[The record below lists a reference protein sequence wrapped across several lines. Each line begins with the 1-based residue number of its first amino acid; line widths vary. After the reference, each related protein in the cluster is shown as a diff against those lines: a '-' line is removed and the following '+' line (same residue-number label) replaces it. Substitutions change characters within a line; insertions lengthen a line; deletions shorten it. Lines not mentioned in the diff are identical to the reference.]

1 MAKLALLGGE
11 KTVTLS
17 VKSKFPQVNEKGRAR
32 VNQIMESGNLSQDLV
47 VGEFEERFKNYV
59 GAKYAVCLSSGT
71 MSIQAGLF
79 GCGVGRGD
87 EVIVP
92 SYTFFLSVSPI
103 LALGA
108 IPVFA
113 DVDLDTQLIDPK
125 SVEEKIT
132 PKTKAII
139 VVHTWG
145 NPVDMDAIMAI
156 AKKHNLKVVE
166 DCAHAHGAEYKG
178 KKTGVLGDVGCFSF
192 QGSKVMYAGEG
203 GILVTNDEDV
213 YFRTVALGTYERAA
227 GYYGFAD
234 SPAATE
240 RNPYRKYKASTL
252 GMKLRAHPLGI
263 AIADSMLDEL
273 DERNNIRDTNGK
285 YLDKGISDIEC
296 IKQLKILD
304 GSKRIYSYHYL
315 RYVPE
320 LNHNI
325 SLHTVLKALA
335 AEGLMVGSCGYGRLH
350 LEPAYTELDENW
362 PLCYPNNP
370 AKNLGSLPVSELLNA
385 TAFMAAPRF
394 ENPDCYDVLDQYI
407 AAYHKVFSA
416 TDELM
421 QYEKEHADEIA
432 AIKAKTGNSINLV
445 K

>member
-11 KTVTLS
+11 KSFTLS
-17 VKSKFPQVNEKGRAR
+17 TASVFPQVNEKGRAR
-32 VNQIMESGNLSQDLV
+32 VNQIMESGNLSQDKI

-59 GAKYAVCLSSGT
+59 GAKYAVCQSSGT

-79 GCGVGRGD
+79 GMGIGRGD

-103 LALGA
+103 VTLGA
-108 IPVFA
+108 TPVFA

-125 SVEEKIT
+125 SIEEKIT

-145 NPVDMDAIMAI
+145 NPCDMDAIMAI
-156 AKKHNLKVVE
+156 AKKHNIKVLE
-166 DCAHAHGAEYKG
+166 DCSHAHGAEYKG
-178 KKTGVLGDVGCFSF
+178 KKIGTIGDVGCFSF
-192 QGSKVMYAGEG
+192 QASKLMYAGEG
-203 GILVTNDEDV
+203 GILVTDDEDI
-213 YFRTVALGTYERAA
+213 YFRTVSLGTYERLA

-234 SPAATE
+234 SPAASE

-273 DERNNIRDTNGK
+273 DERNNIRDTNGR
-285 YLDKGISDIEC
+285 YFDKAISDIEC
-296 IKQLKILD
+296 IKQLKVLD
-304 GSKRIYSYHYL
+304 GAKRLYSYHYL

-320 LNHNI
+320 LNHGI

-335 AEGLMVGSCGYGRLH
+335 AEGLIVGSCGYGRLH
-350 LEPAYTELDENW
+350 LEPAYTQVDDNW
-362 PLCYPNNP
+362 PLCYPDAP
-370 AKNLGSLPVSELLNA
+370 ERNLGTLPVSEYLNT

-394 ENPDCYDVLDQYI
+394 ENPNCTDVLDQYA

-416 TDELM
+416 TEELL
-421 QYEKEHADEIA
+421 QYEQEHAEEIA

-445 K
+445 R

>member
-11 KTVTLS
+11 KAFTLS
-17 VKSKFPQVNEKGRAR
+17 TASVFPQVNEKGRAR
-32 VNQIMESGNLSQDLV
+32 VNQIMESGNLSQDKV
-47 VGEFEERFKNYV
+47 VGEFEERFKEYV
-59 GAKYAVCLSSGT
+59 GAKYAVCQSSGT

-79 GCGVGRGD
+79 GIGVGRGD

-103 LALGA
+103 VTLGA
-108 IPVFA
+108 TPVFA

-125 SVEEKIT
+125 SIEEKIT

-145 NPVDMDAIMAI
+145 NPCDMDAIMAI
-156 AKKHNLKVVE
+156 ARKHNIKVLE
-166 DCAHAHGAEYKG
+166 DCSHAHGADLNG
-178 KKTGVLGDVGCFSF
+178 KKIGTLGDVGCFSF
-192 QGSKVMYAGEG
+192 QASKLMYAGEG
-203 GILVTNDEDV
+203 GILVTDDEDI
-213 YFRTVALGTYERAA
+213 YFRTVSLGTYERLA

-234 SPAATE
+234 SPAASE

-273 DERNNIRDTNGK
+273 DERNEIRDTNGK
-285 YLDKGISDIEC
+285 YFDNAISDIEC
-296 IKQLKILD
+296 IKQLKVLP
-304 GSKRIYSYHYL
+304 GAKRVYSYHYL

-320 LNHNI
+320 LNHGI

-335 AEGLMVGSCGYGRLH
+335 AEGLVVGSCGYGRLH
-350 LEPAYTELDENW
+350 LEPAYTQVDDNW
-362 PLCYPNNP
+362 PLCYPDAP
-370 AKNLGSLPVSELLNA
+370 ERNLGSLPVSEYLNTA
-385 TAFMAAPRF
+385 AFMAAPRF
-394 ENPDCYDVLDQYI
+394 ENPNCTDVLDQYA

-416 TDELM
+416 TDELL
-421 QYEKEHADEIA
+421 QYEAEHAEEIA

-445 K
+445 R